1 MRHSGLAISRQAFE
15 ESQASAQQTNADVAS
30 AQAALAAARINLK
43 YTRISAPIAGR
54 TGLSSITPGAL
65 VTANQA
71 GVLTTIA
78 QLDPMYIDIPQS
90 STEVLALQRELAQGR
105 FERINQADG
114 AAIPITVQLEDGSD
128 YPHAGRLQFTGVQVN
143 PSTGAV
149 CRHPHRCRAQRDR

>member
-1 MRHSGLAISRQAFE
+1 M
-15 ESQASAQQTNADVAS
+15 
-30 AQAALAAARINLK
+30 AAARINLK

-149 CRHPHRCRAQRDR
+149 TLRAVVPNPDGILLPGMFVQTLLPTCVDAGASSIPL